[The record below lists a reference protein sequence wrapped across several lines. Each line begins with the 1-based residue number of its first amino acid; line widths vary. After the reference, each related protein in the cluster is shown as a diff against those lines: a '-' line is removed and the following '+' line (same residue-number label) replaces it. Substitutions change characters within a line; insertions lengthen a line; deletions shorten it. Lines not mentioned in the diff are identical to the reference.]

1 MYKEIFDIEAGEIII
16 NEHIL
21 NIPALR
27 AVKEYYKDPLPALKY
42 LRYRYDPKSPY
53 CDEPEENKDEII
65 LSEFPGEYT
74 LEDPVMIGA
83 INWLES
89 RYITPTYRYFLD
101 NKKLMEKIG
110 AYGRDSEIT
119 SGRDG
124 NFASMQRQLGT
135 VGKTI
140 SEFKQ
145 LEKIV
150 EQEIE
155 ELNKTVNRANRETGF
170 GED

>member
-1 MYKEIFDIEAGEIII
+1 MIDAVEWLKE
-16 NEHIL
+16 
-21 NIPALR
+21 
-27 AVKEYYKDPLPALKY
+27 
-42 LRYRYDPKSPY
+42 RY
-53 CDEPEENKDEII
+53 
-65 LSEFPGEYT
+65 
-74 LEDPVMIGA
+74 V
-83 INWLES
+83 
-89 RYITPTYRYFLD
+89 TPTYRYFLD

-155 ELNKTVNRANRETGF
+155 EMNKTKNRGAHDTGY
-170 GED
+170 GEK